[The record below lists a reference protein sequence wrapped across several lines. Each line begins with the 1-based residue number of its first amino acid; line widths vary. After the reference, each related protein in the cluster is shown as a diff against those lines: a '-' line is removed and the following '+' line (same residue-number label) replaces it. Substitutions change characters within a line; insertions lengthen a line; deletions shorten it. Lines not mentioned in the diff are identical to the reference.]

1 MGQHITAVSF
11 EADGVQVITVQTT
24 RSSLV
29 VKRTLTLQADQLD
42 AFLASDAASTYL
54 VAINPTETIFETL
67 QIPPADKKLE
77 ATLVYSE
84 AARLHPELGHFSCA
98 YQVLGDIPG
107 DGRIIRKVA
116 CCLISHQALL
126 PALEPFIRN
135 NKTVR
140 QMVAAP
146 HALAALVAEQLGT
159 AHDPLLCAH
168 DDGHSKTLFLLEN
181 GAVSFSRSIASNGYG
196 WDPLDRQN
204 VSMTLDYCFQALRT
218 RANRVLLL
226 NSDQQ
231 DDADQPFPRLEP
243 IGAPAQL
250 ADIAPET
257 RQTMLVPLA
266 LALYRFP
273 DQQNLLPEDYCRE
286 RFKQLLFGTGSKL
299 LAVIAAIMLL
309 LIVFGLTSIRSTRD
323 AIKILRAQEIHLAET
338 VQAHQL
344 ALAEKNSLQPLLT
357 IWNEH
362 VAGADI
368 PHTFATINSIATSTV
383 NLSSLK
389 LKREK
394 ETVTLTLG
402 GTISGPGFASMQ
414 EGFEAYMTA
423 LRTIHGMQIT
433 RNQLDPKGQTFT
445 LEAVYTP

>member
-11 EADGVQVITVQTT
+11 EADGVQIITVQTT

-29 VKRTLTLQADQLD
+29 VERTLTLQADQLD
-42 AFLASDAASTYL
+42 AFLARDTASTYL
-54 VAINPTETIFETL
+54 VAINPADAIFETL

-116 CCLISHQALL
+116 CCLISRQAIL

-135 NKTVR
+135 NKSVR
-140 QMVAAP
+140 QMVAVP

-159 AHDPLLCAH
+159 THDPLLCAH

-196 WDPLDRQN
+196 WDPIDRQN

-218 RANRVLLL
+218 RASRVILL
-226 NSDQQ
+226 NSDHQ

-243 IGAPAQL
+243 IEIPEQL
-250 ADIAPET
+250 SGIAPET
-257 RQTMLVPLA
+257 RQTMLVPLT
-266 LALYRFP
+266 LALYQFP
-273 DQQNLLPEDYCRE
+273 TQQDLLPDDYCAE
-286 RFKQLLFGTGSKL
+286 RFKQQLFGTGSKL

-309 LIVFGLTSIRSTRD
+309 LILLSLTSIRSTRET
-323 AIKILRAQEIHLAET
+323 IKLLRAQETKLTET
-338 VQAHQL
+338 VQAHQQ
-344 ALAEKNSLQPLLT
+344 ALAEKNTLQPLLT

-368 PHTFATINSIATSTV
+368 PHTLATINNITINAV
-383 NLSSLK
+383 NLTSLK

-394 ETVTLTLG
+394 DTVTLTLS
-402 GTISGPGFASMQ
+402 GTISGTGFASIQ
-414 EGFEAYMTA
+414 EQFEAYMSA

-445 LEAVYTP
+445 LEAAYKP